1 MVESG
6 RMDVLQVT
14 ITAESREQA
23 GALAGA
29 LLERR
34 LAACVQV
41 VGPVESRYW
50 WEGRLETST
59 EWLCVVK
66 TTVERYDELEAAVRR
81 THTYDVPEILAVP
94 VVRGSQAYL
103 RWVDEETARVP

>member
-50 WEGRLETST
+50 WEGTMETST

-66 TTVERYDELEAAVRR
+66 TTDDRYDELEAAVR
-81 THTYDVPEILAVP
+81 HLHSYDVPEILAVP
-94 VVRGSQAYL
+94 VVRGSQPYL
-103 RWVDEETARVP
+103 RWVGAETGQVR

>member
-14 ITAESREQA
+14 ITAESRDQA

-50 WEGRLETST
+50 WEGRLESST

-66 TTVERYDELEAAVRR
+66 TTVERYDELEAAVRHA
-81 THTYDVPEILAVP
+81 HTYDVPEILAVP
-94 VVRGSQAYL
+94 VVKGSQPYL
-103 RWVDEETARVP
+103 RWVDEETGPVR

>member
-14 ITAESREQA
+14 ISAESREQA
-23 GALAGA
+23 GALAGT
-29 LLERR
+29 LLDRR

-50 WEGRLETST
+50 WEGTLETST

-66 TTVERYDELEAAVRR
+66 TTVERYDELEAAVR
-81 THTYDVPEILAVP
+81 HVHSYEVPEILAVP

-103 RWVDEETARVP
+103 RWVDEETGPVR